1 MNGAAQT
8 MTMPLQPRAH
18 AVFFDLDGTL
28 ADTAAD
34 LAAPVNAM
42 RIDRGLEPLPLAA
55 LRPFASM
62 GARGLIGRGLGVQ
75 REDPAFEALRVEFLE
90 RYEAGLVVHT
100 RLFEGVPALLDA
112 LDGAG
117 LRWGVVSNK
126 VERYVRP
133 ILAALGVLERSA
145 TAIGGDT
152 TAFAKPHP
160 EPLLHAARLTGFNPA
175 ACVYVGDDLRDIE
188 AGRAAGMRTIAAAYG
203 YCGDEGRPP
212 SGWEADAL
220 VAHPSELAV
229 LLQVAGERPASR
241 GGVL

>member
-1 MNGAAQT
+1 MTPHPHFQT
-8 MTMPLQPRAH
+8 RPQ

-42 RIDRGLEPLPLAA
+42 RVDRGLEPLPIET

-62 GARGLIGRGLGVQ
+62 GARGLIGRGLGVA
-75 REDPAFEALRVEFLE
+75 REEPAFEALRLEFLE
-90 RYEAGLVVHT
+90 RYEAGMVVHT
-100 RLFEGVPALLDA
+100 RLFDGVPDLLDA
-112 LDGAG
+112 LDAAG

-160 EPLLHAARLTGFNPA
+160 EPLLHAARLAGVDATG
-175 ACVYVGDDLRDIE
+175 CIYVGDDLRDIE
-188 AGRAAGMRTIAAAYG
+188 AGRAAGMRTVAAAYG
-203 YCGDEGRPP
+203 YCGHEDQPP
-212 SGWEADAL
+212 HSWGADAL
-220 VAHPSELAV
+220 VDHPWELAA
-229 LLQVAGERPASR
+229 LLRLTAERPTPR